1 MYQSK
6 FGNNVAKRAD
16 FVHFYLSQ
24 VWLEISVCWW
34 LLQFHE
40 ILKAVNISKDKF
52 WNISQIVLTF
62 RLEEHAESE
71 KNIPNH
77 WYNDLEAATKYSKV
91 LRILCV
97 MILQMKSLQS
107 CIFLKELALPFFAGC
122 YESTA
127 RRSRIC
133 SVEVCVERCKCT
145 EWATATADG
154 TSAGGA
160 KAAGEQTAGHCNQRE
175 GGTAGTHCKT

>member
-1 MYQSK
+1 MHQGIRECFLRISFSLRVYQSK

-16 FVHFYLSQ
+16 HVHFYLSQ

-40 ILKAVNISKDKF
+40 ILKDVNISKDKF

-62 RLEEHAESE
+62 RLEEDAENE

-77 WYNDLEAATKYSKV
+77 WYNDLGAAIKYSEV

-97 MILQMKSLQS
+97 MIQMKSLRCLLS
-107 CIFLKELALPFFAGC
+107 YIF
-122 YESTA
+122 
-127 RRSRIC
+127 
-133 SVEVCVERCKCT
+133 
-145 EWATATADG
+145 
-154 TSAGGA
+154 
-160 KAAGEQTAGHCNQRE
+160 
-175 GGTAGTHCKT
+175 